1 MLETKGTPEP
11 TIALQAIFENE
22 IYDLSAPGHV
32 SKKTDQDEEKC
43 AFLTANTNTG

>member
-22 IYDLSAPGHV
+22 IYDLSAPGRV
-32 SKKTDQDEEKC
+32 KKTDQDEEKC
-43 AFLTANTNTG
+43 AFWTANTNTG